1 MAEVVCSP
9 VQDLFSGTA
18 GVRQASFM
26 FCSATLH
33 FHGNF
38 EEALWACNVH
48 FVLNVF
54 LGPCVYGCGVVYAG
68 MGRKRKSGQESF
80 AESVLCD
87 LDCPKQGIVT
97 KTMTA
102 LYGDTYNS
110 QLRVFLF

>member
-1 MAEVVCSP
+1 MVLLGSDRQVSCSVQQLCIFMGILKKLCGP
-9 VQDLFSGTA
+9 VML
-18 GVRQASFM
+18 
-26 FCSATLH
+26 
-33 FHGNF
+33 N
-38 EEALWACNVH
+38 

-97 KTMTA
+97 KTHDSFIWRY
-102 LYGDTYNS
+102 L
-110 QLRVFLF
+110 